1 MRRMWRTW
9 LLGAALLLP
18 AAGFAAAVDPAL
30 QWAFPPRGELP
41 QRGGETHT
49 LPGSPL
55 HLTWAQIR
63 TRNHVPDWYPDDH
76 PAAPAAVLTNPDPEQ
91 YACGF
96 CHLMTGQGRPENAGI
111 AGLPREYI
119 LAQVA
124 AFRDGSRGAADPD
137 YVPTQIM
144 RAVAHG
150 VRDADLEAA
159 AGYFSALPRRP
170 AAKVVETATIPRVIG
185 TGFSYAPAPE
195 GGTEPLGQRIIEVPE
210 DFERFELRD
219 PTMRYTAWVPKGA
232 IAKGRQFARRW
243 GPSGAYACATCHG
256 THYEG
261 AGLVPPLAGK
271 SPSGIV
277 RQLAAFRSG
286 ARHGGQA
293 ELMRQVAAE
302 MTPADMIA
310 LAAYLADQPIR

>member
-18 AAGFAAAVDPAL
+18 AAGFAAAEDKAL
-30 QWAFPPRGELP
+30 QWAFPPRGELAAVDAAP
-41 QRGGETHT
+41 HT

-55 HLTWAQIR
+55 HLTWKQIR
-63 TRNHVPDWYPDDH
+63 ERSHVPDWYPNGH
-76 PAAPAAVLTNPDPEQ
+76 PPAPASVLTNPDPEQ

-119 LAQVA
+119 LEQVA
-124 AFRDGSRGAADPD
+124 AFRDGSRSAADPD

-144 RAVAHG
+144 RKVAHG
-150 VRDADLEAA
+150 VSDADLSAA
-159 AGYFSALPRRP
+159 ATYYSALPHKQ
-170 AAKVVETATIPRVIG
+170 AAKVVETATIPRVIA
-185 TGFSYAPAPE
+185 TGFSYALAPG
-195 GGTEPLGQRIIEVPE
+195 GGTEPLGMRIIEMPE

-219 PTMRYTAWVPKGA
+219 PTVRYTAWVPRGS
-232 IAKGRQFARRW
+232 IAKGRQLARRW
-243 GPSGAYACATCHG
+243 GLSGAYACATCHG
-256 THYEG
+256 TRYQG
-261 AGLVPPLAGK
+261 VGQVPPLAGK

-277 RQLAAFRSG
+277 RQFAAFRAG

-302 MTPADMIA
+302 MTAGDMIA
-310 LAAYLADQPIR
+310 LAAYLGAQPVR